1 MIFLQFVNHCYY
13 VFLFICHFHFILVI
27 DDNND
32 PEWDAKFYF
41 PIVSSSESEISFELT
56 LEIYDRD
63 PMKIDDHLGSVT
75 ATLPRDV
82 VKEATSY
89 PVVGRDKTGTVLIQ
103 FFKIGMLL

>member
-1 MIFLQFVNHCYY
+1 MGFIGHCYSSI
-13 VFLFICHFHFILVI
+13 FSDI

-41 PIVSSSESEISFELT
+41 PIVQSSESEISFELT

-103 FFKIGMLL
+103 FFTIGMLL